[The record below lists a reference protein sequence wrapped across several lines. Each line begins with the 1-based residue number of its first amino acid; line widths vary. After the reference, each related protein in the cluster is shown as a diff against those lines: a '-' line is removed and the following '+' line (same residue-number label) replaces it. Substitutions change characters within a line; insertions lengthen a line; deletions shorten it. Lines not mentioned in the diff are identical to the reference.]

1 MIYKAMKKV
10 GRLVD
15 KEIEIQGSKIYNK
28 ELKEEM
34 INDTDFHRSEL
45 NNKIAIIE
53 KYIRLYENV
62 IEDKFL
68 LTKSCEIV
76 KDAKEINKKLSKYD
90 RTDNEKRSIKYR
102 EITYVYKLLKEAYR
116 TESIMQNYIFQYRRY
131 IDMEKINNENNKSS

>member
-53 KYIRLYENV
+53 KYIRQYENV

-76 KDAKEINKKLSKYD
+76 KDAKEINKNKK
-90 RTDNEKRSIKYR
+90 
-102 EITYVYKLLKEAYR
+102 
-116 TESIMQNYIFQYRRY
+116 NY
-131 IDMEKINNENNKSS
+131 

>member
-15 KEIEIQGSKIYNK
+15 KEIEIQGSKVYNK
-28 ELKEEM
+28 KLKEEM
-34 INDTDFHRSEL
+34 INDTDFHRNEL
-45 NNKIAIIE
+45 NNKIVIIE

-90 RTDNEKRSIKYR
+90 RTDNEKISIKYR
-102 EITYVYKLLKEAYR
+102 EITYVYKLLKEAYK
-116 TESIMQNYIFQYRRY
+116 TESIMQNYIFQYRSY
-131 IDMEKINNENNKSS
+131 IGMEKISNENNKSS